1 MLTFTRTTAC
11 VAGREGFSVINVN
24 EIQAFRDMLP
34 SFALILRPATR
45 SWERF

>member
-1 MLTFTRTTAC
+1 LTSAKPTARF
-11 VAGREGFSVINVN
+11 AGREGFSIINVN

-34 SFALILRPATR
+34 GFALILRPAIR